1 MLNQVRPGK
10 LYSAADLAR
19 ILQFSQI
26 ELLSFVNRHQIKYR
40 FDNDRMVFPGQEI
53 QELIKRLTC
62 THPDSP

>member
-19 ILQFSQI
+19 ILQFSHI
-26 ELLSFVNRHQIKYR
+26 ELLGFVNRHQVRYR
-40 FDNDRMVFPGQEI
+40 FEDGRMVFPGHEI
-53 QELIKRLTC
+53 HELIKRLSC